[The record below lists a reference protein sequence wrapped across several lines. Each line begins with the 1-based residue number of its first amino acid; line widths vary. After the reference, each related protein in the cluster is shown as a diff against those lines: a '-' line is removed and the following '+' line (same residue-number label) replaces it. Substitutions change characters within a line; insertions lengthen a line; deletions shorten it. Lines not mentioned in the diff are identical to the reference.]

1 MFRKKQASHFDSDD
15 AEQRQAK
22 IKELR
27 AALGSL
33 SSRGEKYCDE
43 ACLIRYL
50 DARNWNVD
58 KSRKMLKES
67 LKWRATKRPE
77 DIRWPDVSVE
87 AETGKM
93 YRATF
98 TDREGR
104 TVVVMRPAKQNT
116 SSHEGQLQYL
126 VYTLE
131 NAVLSLPEGHD
142 KMVWLIDFTGWTL
155 AHATPFKTARD
166 CMNVLQNH
174 YPERLSIAFL
184 FNPPKVF
191 EASFK
196 VLKVLVDPKSA
207 QKLNF
212 VYKENEESMKTMYN
226 HIDPEV
232 LPAEFGGKNNAV
244 YNHEDYSKLMTKDDI
259 KTASF
264 WAADVNHV
272 INVDSVPEV
281 KPKPSLIVAKA
292 S

>member
-1 MFRKKQASHFDSDD
+1 MFWKKQASHFDSD

-33 SSRGEKYCDE
+33 SVRGEKYCDE

-77 DIRWPDVSVE
+77 DIRWPYVSVE
-87 AETGKM
+87 AEIGKM
-93 YRATF
+93 YKATF
-98 TDREGR
+98 TNREGR

-116 SSHEGQLQYL
+116 SSHERQLQYL
-126 VYTLE
+126 IYTLE
-131 NAVLSLPEGHD
+131 NAVLSLPEGHA
-142 KMVWLIDFTGWTL
+142 KML
-155 AHATPFKTARD
+155 
-166 CMNVLQNH
+166 
-174 YPERLSIAFL
+174 
-184 FNPPKVF
+184 
-191 EASFK
+191 
-196 VLKVLVDPKSA
+196 LKVLVDLKSA

-212 VYKENEESMKTMYN
+212 VYKENKESMKTMYN
-226 HIDPEV
+226 HIDPEI
-232 LPAEFGGKNNAV
+232 LPMEFGGKNNV
-244 YNHEDYSKLMTKDDI
+244 MYNHEDYSKLMTKDDI

-264 WAADVNHV
+264 WAADVNPV
-272 INVDSVPEV
+272 AKVDWVPKV
-281 KPKPSLIVAKA
+281 KPQSSLIVAKA